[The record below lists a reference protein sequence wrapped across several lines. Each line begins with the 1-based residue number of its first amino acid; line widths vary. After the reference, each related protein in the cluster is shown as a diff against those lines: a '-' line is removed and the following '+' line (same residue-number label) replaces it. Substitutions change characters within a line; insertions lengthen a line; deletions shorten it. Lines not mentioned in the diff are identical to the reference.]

1 MGFNSGFKGLMNCN
15 AADPVPWP
23 FAYTLCVTNTKSQ
36 ILNLD
41 ARLRIHCGECGNC
54 NVAIQLC
61 DGEMSEMEGEI
72 V

>member
-1 MGFNSGFKGLMNCN
+1 MNYT

-23 FAYTLCVTNTKSQ
+23 FAYIHCVTNTKGQ

-41 ARLRIHCGECGNC
+41 ARLRIHGGECGNC
-54 NVAIQLC
+54 NVAVRMC

-72 V
+72 ISGAV